1 MPDWFRRHI
10 PWCELPL
17 KGCFSRSQDGCGP
30 KFCSME
36 ITQQVRDYAAKLA
49 EKEAGT
55 EEMSAKFCDMGCEV
69 YVKGDVYSLFASDA
83 GQPAEAVNR
92 SIEPSG
98 YAHRRRP

>member
-49 EKEAGT
+49 EKEAVSSSEAVDLARERGMA
-55 EEMSAKFCDMGCEV
+55 EMSEKFREMGAEV
-69 YVKGDVYSLFASDA
+69 YV
-83 GQPAEAVNR
+83 E
-92 SIEPSG
+92 EE
-98 YAHRRRP
+98 